1 MDFTQQ
7 LIGYY
12 KGEWLEAALLSAFG
26 LTMVAVVIAMWFFID
41 QNMLLK
47 GLFYPIAFLALFTTL
62 AGGFNVYNNSQR
74 LAAMPTQYAENPKV
88 FVQAEVQRFESK
100 NGVNA
105 WWLPLK
111 LLWVAL
117 ALGGVVATF
126 STRSDFVHGI
136 AMGLVIIGA
145 IGLVIDGFAHH
156 RAKQYTSALIAQPSN

>member
-88 FVQAEVQRFESK
+88 FVQADVQRFESK
-100 NGVNA
+100 NGVNV

-117 ALGGVVATF
+117 AEGRA
-126 STRSDFVHGI
+126 R
-136 AMGLVIIGA
+136 MGLQRWPSR
-145 IGLVIDGFAHH
+145 LVSAAFRWRSWDWTPSCRAH
-156 RAKQYTSALIAQPSN
+156 